1 MSRSGL
7 FRVGSRF
14 SVAALLAVGMV
25 ACGADNRRPEPGSPT
40 ATAAATRPAG
50 DPAAGRVAL
59 AYMRAIMRNDYDAA
73 LPLVASDQRE
83 MLKALALGQGPGTLP
98 TLRADLTVG
107 EVAVSGNRATVSFVG
122 RMCRTEARRRGS
134 KPKTD
139 CIENEDAKTASPV
152 FRIRLVQEAG
162 WKVAFEA
169 GGG

>member
-1 MSRSGL
+1 M
-7 FRVGSRF
+7 
-14 SVAALLAVGMV
+14 A
-25 ACGADNRRPEPGSPT
+25 ACGADAGREPASPTVT
-40 ATAAATRPAG
+40 ATATASAPAD
-50 DPAAGRVAL
+50 DPTAGRIAL
-59 AYMRAIMRNDYDAA
+59 AYVRAIMRNDYDAA

-98 TLRADLTVG
+98 TLTADLRVG

-122 RMCRTEARRRGS
+122 RMCRTEARRRGTE
-134 KPKTD
+134 PKTD